1 MVALA
6 MGERGQLARLLA
18 AKRGGVLT
26 FGALKAGKES
36 APGQPTIQQLRKL
49 YRLDQHGP
57 DTKASLTWPMR
68 PWLWASPAVW
78 TCLAGTWQ
86 HTAGTAEAPCLTGVG
101 IRGYLQACLVAW
113 ALC

>member
-1 MVALA
+1 MIALA

-26 FGALKAGKES
+26 FGALTAGKES

-57 DTKASLTWPMR
+57 DTKASLTSAAR
-68 PWLWASPAVW
+68 PGCRHVQLCDGS
-78 TCLAGTWQ
+78 WQ
-86 HTAGTAEAPCLTGVG
+86 HTGGHPG
-101 IRGYLQACLVAW
+101 
-113 ALC
+113 

>member
-1 MVALA
+1 MIALA

-57 DTKASLTWPMR
+57 DTKASLTSAAR
-68 PWLWASPAVW
+68 PWLRSAVSW
-78 TCLAGTWQ
+78 RTTQ
-86 HTAGTAEAPCLTGVG
+86 HTAGADRTTPA
-101 IRGYLQACLVAW
+101 
-113 ALC
+113 

>member
-1 MVALA
+1 MIALA

-57 DTKASLTWPMR
+57 DTKASLISATR
-68 PWLWASPAVW
+68 PWLQACPAV
-78 TCLAGTWQ
+78 CSNLAAHSRHGR
-86 HTAGTAEAPCLTGVG
+86 G
-101 IRGYLQACLVAW
+101 ILLD
-113 ALC
+113 